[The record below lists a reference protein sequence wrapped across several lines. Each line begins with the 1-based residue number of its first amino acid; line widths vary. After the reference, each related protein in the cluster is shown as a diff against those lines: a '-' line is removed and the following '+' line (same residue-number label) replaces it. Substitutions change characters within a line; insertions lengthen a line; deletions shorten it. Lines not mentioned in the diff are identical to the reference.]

1 LVRSKLISI
10 KNNLV
15 MTLTSRRNFIKS
27 AGLLTAATALVNPF
41 DLFAQTKRR
50 SALKGGSKKMVLS
63 FRPYDAQMRHVFT
76 IANSSRT
83 TTPIVLTEIEWDGMV
98 GYGEAAMPPYLGET
112 QNSVMDFLKKV
123 DLSKFSSPFQIQDI
137 MAYVDSLSINNTAA
151 KAAVDIALHD
161 LVGKIMEQ
169 PWWKIWGFNPETTPN
184 TSFTVGLDTEEV
196 VVEKTKEAAPYK
208 VIKVKLGRDEKTDK
222 MMVNTIRS
230 VTDTIICVDAN
241 QGWKD
246 KHYALDM
253 IHWLNE
259 RNVNMIEQPMP
270 KLLLDESAWVTENS
284 PLPVIADEACQRLT
298 DIPKLKGAYHGIN
311 IKLMKCTGMREA
323 REMISLAKALHM
335 RLMIGCMT
343 ETSCAISAAAQLAPE
358 TEWADLDGNLLISND
373 VFKGMLIVD
382 GKITLNELPGIG
394 IAKL

>member
-1 LVRSKLISI
+1 
-10 KNNLV
+10 
-15 MTLTSRRNFIKS
+15 MTLTPRRNFIKS
-27 AGLLTAATALVNPF
+27 AGLLTAATALINPF
-41 DLFAQTKRR
+41 ELIAQTRHR
-50 SALKGGSKKMVLS
+50 VASKGGSKKMVLT

-83 TTPIVLTEIEWDGMV
+83 TTPIVLTEIEWDGIV
-98 GYGEAAMPPYLGET
+98 GYGEAALPPYLGET
-112 QNSVMDFLKKV
+112 QNSVIDFLKKV
-123 DLSKFSSPFQIQDI
+123 DLSRFNSPFQIQDI
-137 MAYVDSLSINNTAA
+137 MAYVDSIAINNTAA

-161 LVGKIMEQ
+161 IVGKIMGQ

-196 VVEKTKEAAPYK
+196 VKEKTREASPYK

-270 KLLLDESAWVTENS
+270 KLLLDEAAWVTENS

-298 DIPKLKGAYHGIN
+298 DIPKLKGAYHGVN

-373 VFKGMLIVD
+373 VYKGMLIVD
-382 GKITLNELPGIG
+382 GKITLNDLPGIG
-394 IAKL
+394 ISKL

>member
-1 LVRSKLISI
+1 
-10 KNNLV
+10 

-27 AGLLTAATALVNPF
+27 AGLLTAATALINPF
-41 DLFAQTKRR
+41 ELIAQTRQR
-50 SALKGGSKKMVLS
+50 VASKGGSKKMVLT

-83 TTPIVLTEIEWDGMV
+83 TTPIVLTEIEWDGIV
-98 GYGEAAMPPYLGET
+98 GYGEAALPPYLGET
-112 QNSVMDFLKKV
+112 QNSVIDFLKKV
-123 DLSKFSSPFQIQDI
+123 DLSRFNSPFQIQDI
-137 MAYVDSLSINNTAA
+137 MAYVASIAINNTAA

-161 LVGKIMEQ
+161 IVGKIMGQ

-196 VVEKTKEAAPYK
+196 VKEKTREASPYK

-270 KLLLDESAWVTENS
+270 KLLLDEAAWVTENS

-298 DIPKLKGAYHGIN
+298 DIPKLKGAYHGVN

-373 VFKGMLIVD
+373 VYKGMLIVD
-382 GKITLNELPGIG
+382 GKITLNDLPGIG
-394 IAKL
+394 ISKL